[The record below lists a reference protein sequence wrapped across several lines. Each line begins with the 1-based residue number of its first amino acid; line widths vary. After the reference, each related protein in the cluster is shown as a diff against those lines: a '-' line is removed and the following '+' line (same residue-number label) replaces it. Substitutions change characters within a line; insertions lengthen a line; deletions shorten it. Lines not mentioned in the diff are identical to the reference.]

1 MRRSR
6 RAPRATRAL
15 ALLFLLCL
23 NTAAAADEYTNAQFG
38 FQFDLGDDWALTADN
53 KSATTLQLTFAGQG
67 DLQRCQ
73 LQVRVYP
80 PGTKTDPNDMRD
92 AVLATISATDGYD
105 NPQLGQRDI
114 AERDCPGLLCDT
126 NAAGFPGVMRQAYL
140 AENDWLYVLQ
150 DFFPADDAKQMTRTL
165 DRLWATFGFIPLD
178 EAAAAQQRLLGLAGQ
193 CGSEIDW
200 ATNWSAAAARAT
212 SLQRPVLVHA
222 RMYGGFS
229 ITDSTM
235 SGPFMDR
242 DVVAMINSRCVPLAV
257 TKTAGLPFAHTDAY
271 GLGPNTFG
279 SSCLLLSPD
288 GDVLWDGI
296 SPADPLLRDALMGLD
311 SWPGTAVDESRS
323 LFDQAQAHMA
333 RGELA
338 QVEALLPTPG
348 TAEEFRL
355 IAAVHRRRLE
365 GRAAL
370 AALSAA
376 SKAPGAAALQHD
388 LDADRAELLLGTGET
403 DAADKLAATLLAR
416 SPDHERVPELLLLRA
431 AVALSREDRA
441 RAETL
446 LRTVVDAHQD
456 TRWAWLAAATLTST
470 AWAMEKSGPSAW
482 PDPQLLAQLRSPVF
496 EKLPVERW
504 RVAES
509 QALQWLLDAQNDDG
523 SWPLPSNVG
532 RAPDDPPH
540 DFDLAAA
547 ALACSALIP
556 HRDDPA
562 VNAAID
568 GALAWLMTAYPE
580 ERDAEPEVAFMDY
593 AVWSRSAMLNTLAD
607 LVDNG
612 LKTKAELRPMAASLY
627 GELATLSKPEGGW
640 SYYLTGD
647 VTAASPT
654 ALQSMS
660 FTDAWIVL
668 ALQRATGAGLIDGD
682 DLEQSGLASLDR
694 GRLDDGSFL
703 YMVPSNGSPQ
713 PGARGDSGAAGR
725 GPVCSLAMHQ
735 AGQLTLQDLRDALD
749 TFIANKGSYTRERG
763 KHLMH
768 AGVNG
773 QGSHYLL
780 FDYATAAWT
789 VAALPADERAPYVAP
804 LLEMVLSSRTTA
816 GSFVDNPI
824 IGAPS
829 STSLALLAFAALQL
843 EP

>member
-1 MRRSR
+1 
-6 RAPRATRAL
+6 
-15 ALLFLLCL
+15 LCL
-23 NTAAAADEYTNAQFG
+23 NAAASADEYTNGQFG
-38 FQFDLGDDWALTADN
+38 FRLDLGDDWTLSADN
-53 KSATTLQLTFAGQG
+53 TSATTLQLTFSGQG

-73 LQVRVYP
+73 LQIRVYP
-80 PGTKTDPNDMRD
+80 PGTKTGPDDMRD
-92 AVLATISATDGYD
+92 AVMATIAATDGYD
-105 NPQLGQRDI
+105 NAQLGQREI
-114 AERDCPGLLCDT
+114 AERDCPDLRCDT
-126 NAAGFPGVMRQAYL
+126 SAAGFPGVMRQTYL

-178 EAAAAQQRLLGLAGQ
+178 DAAAAQQRLLGLAGR

-200 ATNWSAAAARAT
+200 AMNWSEAAERAR

-288 GDVLWDGI
+288 GDVLWDGV
-296 SPADPLLRDALMGLD
+296 SPADPLLMDALASLD
-311 SWPGTAVDESRS
+311 SWPGTPVDESGS
-323 LFDQAQAHMA
+323 VFDRAQAHMV
-333 RGELA
+333 RGELE
-338 QVEALLPTPG
+338 QVEALLPTPT

-355 IAAVHRRRLE
+355 LAAVHRRRME
-365 GRAAL
+365 GPAAL

-376 SKAPGAAALQHD
+376 ADAPGAAALRHD
-388 LDADRAELLLGTGET
+388 LDVDRAEVLLGTGAT
-403 DAADKLAATLLAR
+403 DAADTLAATLLAR
-416 SPDHERVPELLLLRA
+416 SPAHERVPELLLLRA
-431 AVALSREDRA
+431 AVALSRDDRTG
-441 RAETL
+441 AEAL
-446 LRTVVDAHQD
+446 LRTVVDAHHD

-482 PDPQLLAQLRSPVF
+482 PDARLLAQLRSPEF
-496 EKLPVERW
+496 EELPVERW
-504 RVAES
+504 RVAEA

-523 SWPLPSNVG
+523 SWPLPSNIG

-556 HRDDPA
+556 HRDAPGA
-562 VNAAID
+562 RVAID
-568 GALAWLMTAYPE
+568 GALTWLMAAYPA

-612 LKTKAELRPMAASLY
+612 LKTKSELRPMAANLY
-627 GELATLSKPEGGW
+627 DELTQLAKPKGGW

-668 ALQRATGAGLIDGD
+668 ALQRATAAELIDGD
-682 DLEQSGLASLDR
+682 ELEQSGLASLDR

-735 AGQLTLQDLRDALD
+735 AGRLTLQDLRDALD
-749 TFIANKGSYTRERG
+749 TFIEHKGSYTRERG

-789 VAALPADERAPYVAP
+789 VAALPADERAHYVAP